1 MILAVTITFACLKT
15 SIGLVTSCSETFVQM
30 FPNKLSYRTWA
41 IIFTLFS
48 FIISNMGL
56 STIIRYSVPVLMLI
70 YPPAIALILLAMFGK
85 HLDHDKNV
93 YIWVTAFTW
102 AASIFDFFKT
112 LPEQVQMLFHLDK
125 AVEFAQTF
133 LPFFHLNLGW
143 IIPAMIGLIIG
154 LCSKNSKKRLQ
165 ALA

>member
-1 MILAVTITFACLKT
+1 
-15 SIGLVTSCSETFVQM
+15 
-30 FPNKLSYRTWA
+30 
-41 IIFTLFS
+41 
-48 FIISNMGL
+48 MGL

-154 LCSKNSKKRLQ
+154 LCSKNSKKDCRRLLNAGSLFCFYCLQ
-165 ALA
+165 ELIKYSKASLPLTNSPAPY

>member
-1 MILAVTITFACLKT
+1 
-15 SIGLVTSCSETFVQM
+15 
-30 FPNKLSYRTWA
+30 
-41 IIFTLFS
+41 
-48 FIISNMGL
+48 MGL

-143 IIPAMIGLIIG
+143 IIPGNDRTDHRSLFQ
-154 LCSKNSKKRLQ
+154 KQQKKTAGACLTPAVFSAFTVYRNL
-165 ALA
+165 